1 MSVSKQLEKK
11 PSSTHVGQVHLV
23 VNVNLLGQL
32 VNPVGDLLRC
42 RSTVITVELDPD
54 IVVRPTGVVGGG
66 EEDPTVGLSRP
77 DQGGDG
83 WGGEDGVLADDQRGD
98 AVTGS
103 ETDDLLDGL
112 GGLSKS
118 SKSGDRSGVE
128 IPVKLVKGPSRKNSQ
143 STFRHLRRRGSSPW
157 DHQAWQSRWTG

>member
-1 MSVSKQLEKK
+1 MNGSVRLYRSRSSLERK
-11 PSSTHVGQVHLV
+11 PSFTHVGQVHLV

-32 VNPVGDLLRC
+32 VDPVGDLLR
-42 RSTVITVELDPD
+42 RGSTVITVELDAE
-54 IVVRPTGVVGGG
+54 IVLRPTGIVGGG

-83 WGGEDGVLADDQRGD
+83 WGGEDRVLADDQRGD

-112 GGLSKS
+112 GGLSRS
-118 SKSGDRSGVE
+118 SKSSDRSGVE
-128 IPVKLVKGPSRKNSQ
+128 ISL
-143 STFRHLRRRGSSPW
+143 
-157 DHQAWQSRWTG
+157 

>member
-1 MSVSKQLEKK
+1 MSVSTRLKRK

-42 RSTVITVELDPD
+42 RSTVVTVELDPE
-54 IVVRPTGVVGGG
+54 IVIRTTGVVGGG
-66 EEDPTVGLSRP
+66 KEDPTVGLSRP

-83 WGGEDGVLADDQRGD
+83 RGGEDGVLADDQRGD

-112 GGLSKS
+112 GGLS
-118 SKSGDRSGVE
+118 GGAQ
-128 IPVKLVKGPSRKNSQ
+128 KGLCVRY
-143 STFRHLRRRGSSPW
+143 W
-157 DHQAWQSRWTG
+157 DLC

>member
-1 MSVSKQLEKK
+1 LERK
-11 PSSTHVGQVHLV
+11 PSFTHVGQVHLV

-32 VNPVGDLLRC
+32 VDPVGNLLRG
-42 RSTVITVELDPD
+42 RSTVVTVELDAE
-54 IVVRPTGVVGGG
+54 IVVRTTGVVGGG

-83 WGGEDGVLADDQRGD
+83 RGGEDGVLADDQRGD

-112 GGLSKS
+112 RGL
-118 SKSGDRSGVE
+118 
-128 IPVKLVKGPSRKNSQ
+128 
-143 STFRHLRRRGSSPW
+143 
-157 DHQAWQSRWTG
+157 